1 MWLAYLLLFIALSP
15 GILFTAPLGKKMGGK
30 VGVAVVHAI
39 IFVITV
45 KLLHSVEW
53 FEVSEGFQ
61 DSPLISTD
69 SGSGGS
75 GGVRVLG
82 LPFCR
87 TPNATTRERYA
98 TVSRTYIA
106 VEDSLKAELQ
116 PYQDAINKAKS
127 DIAQYEAP
135 YHQQKNAEVL
145 ALRQALVAK
154 EAELRASNPT
164 LASLYATKLEANRIY
179 AEELAV
185 ATTNAGSRRFIRQP
199 QSFNSSRRADSAYT
213 TALNPLIREFRLS
226 TNNQI
231 QSVTRGNDYRAYQRN
246 RTDLYAARAEA
257 NRDYVNKRKMLL
269 RDPVRADL
277 VKAAALARY
286 NYQNACRG
294 NITIATSIPFTYSIF
309 GVIF

>member
-1 MWLAYLLLFIALSP
+1 
-15 GILFTAPLGKKMGGK
+15 MGGK
-30 VGVAVVHAI
+30 VAVAVVHAI
-39 IFVITV
+39 IFVIAV

-75 GGVRVLG
+75 GGSGGVTVLG
-82 LPFCR
+82 LSMCR
-87 TPNATTRERYA
+87 APNATTRERYA
-98 TVSRTYIA
+98 TVRSTYVA

-127 DIAQYEAP
+127 DITQYEAP

-145 ALRQALVAK
+145 ALRQALVEK

-164 LASLYATKLEANRIY
+164 LASLYAAKLEANRIY

-185 ATTNAGSRRFIRQP
+185 ATTNAGSRRTSDGRLIMRQP
-199 QSFNSSRRADSAYT
+199 QSFNSSRTADRAYIA
-213 TALNPLIREFRLS
+213 ALDPLIRSFRIS

-231 QSVTRGNDYRAYQRN
+231 HSVTRGTDYRAYQRSRN
-246 RTDLYAARAEA
+246 DLYNARAQA
-257 NRDYVNKRKMLL
+257 SSAYTNKRKMLL
-269 RDPVRADL
+269 RDPVRADI

-286 NYQNACRG
+286 NYENACRG
-294 NITIATSIPFTYSIF
+294 NITIATSIPFTYRIF